1 PSPLRVPGSPLHV
14 ERVAPFRM
22 QENRPMRITSNL
34 TAACL
39 LALSASALAA
49 EPSETPLAYQL
60 AATPLALV
68 NGDRCEVRGAV
79 WVGKADGMPKPG
91 VNINL
96 ELPDG
101 SIVKAKTNESGI
113 YTASIPYAGSTL
125 EIREHIADPVSV
137 PTALKD
143 EARIHS
149 PVMVC
154 SQERTQ
160 LFLQALSNFKTGR
173 EF

>member
-1 PSPLRVPGSPLHV
+1 MHIS
-14 ERVAPFRM
+14 
-22 QENRPMRITSNL
+22 SNL
-34 TAACL
+34 IAACL

-49 EPSETPLAYQL
+49 EPAETPLAYQL

-68 NGDRCEVRGAV
+68 NGNHCEIRGAV

-91 VNINL
+91 VNIDL

-101 SIVKAKTNESGI
+101 SIVKAKTNERGI

-137 PTALKD
+137 PTTLKD
-143 EARIHS
+143 KARIHS

-154 SQERTQ
+154 SRERTQ
-160 LFLQALSNFKTGR
+160 LFLQALSNFKTGS
-173 EF
+173 ED